1 MYYTERKRIK
11 HWMEV
16 VNLYFNKKRWKLYL
30 RYRTTRMFMICEDMH
45 LLNWFYYLTHTEEEI
60 WAEEE
65 KALQELRAFIERHK
79 RQEEPQ
85 VLEV

>member
-1 MYYTERKRIK
+1 
-11 HWMEV
+11 MEV
-16 VNLYFNKKRWKLYL
+16 VSLYFNKKRWKLYL
-30 RYRTTRMFMICEDMH
+30 RYRTYRMFMICGDTY
-45 LLNWFYYLTHTEEEI
+45 LLGWFYYLTHTEEEI

-65 KALQELRAFIERHK
+65 KAIQELYAFIERHK

>member
-1 MYYTERKRIK
+1 
-11 HWMEV
+11 
-16 VNLYFNKKRWKLYL
+16 
-30 RYRTTRMFMICEDMH
+30 MICEDMH